1 MELFRKEDLAVI
13 AIGTFAI
20 RVQCLALPTHP
31 MLTIANMT
39 LQVVGKSWQGTFL
52 SSARQGI
59 FFLPLMIVLSQTL
72 GILGIQITQPIA
84 DFLTAAV
91 SIPFMI
97 IFFRGMN
104 KEKI

>member
-1 MELFRKEDLAVI
+1 
-13 AIGTFAI
+13 
-20 RVQCLALPTHP
+20 

-97 IFFRGMN
+97 IFFRGMS